1 MHFQFD
7 RLGLFALFSDRE
19 MSQIQILFRKLCL
32 VEDHKNYKLLK
43 LIKKL
48 SIPAVEDY
56 VMSEITRKTN
66 SIDRVNTYVFIIEVM
81 RSIQSL
87 RLGFCGLSSHDRGE
101 KGQAERKYHHLLW
114 SLI

>member
-1 MHFQFD
+1 M
-7 RLGLFALFSDRE
+7 
-19 MSQIQILFRKLCL
+19 
-32 VEDHKNYKLLK
+32 VEDYRKYKLLK

-48 SIPAVEDY
+48 SVSAVEDY
-56 VMSEITRKTN
+56 VMSEITRKAK

-101 KGQAERKYHHLLW
+101 KVKQKENTIIYFGL
-114 SLI
+114 